1 MNATIG
7 RYIIAALLCLG
18 GTAFCAEEI
27 KWNGTSGKWSSPD
40 IWEGGVAPGPDEI
53 AGFSNGKSG
62 TVEIDG
68 DYRVFAVYIKQNS
81 SNDKEYPVTFTGSGT
96 LVATNTTFIVNT
108 KRRFILDGPSIKAAQ
123 MTVVKAVDVKS
134 GNLEC
139 SRLLCYD
146 GSRTTVTGGMFF
158 AEEFKVNSGVCALA
172 TTNATVRLGTITGT
186 PMFEMLGGSF
196 AVTNGGL
203 TVASGVSEAHFDV
216 DSFALAGSL
225 SASDAD
231 TKIVFDRPVTIGA
244 YANWSVDSAN
254 ISSVTFAKSPTFATT
269 DAADGETGRTITIS
283 KFELASE
290 YDSVSV
296 AGAGTAHLQPAAD
309 MHLDTIDVGASATL
323 RMYPNSFAT
332 VRARHVRMAAGSA
345 IAYRPE
351 RILLDIDSSDIA
363 DTASASIDV
372 SSATDDRLLVWSDL
386 SGGAKPV
393 FSCIGNAA
401 YSMRIAGP
409 FAYVTKGVAV
419 TYSKDTYWTG
429 LGDDFFWRTTAN
441 WNGTVAASGKVA
453 YFYGDNKTVVTN
465 DESRGIVRMIFS
477 NNGAYSFF
485 GEPLSLTSVVT
496 NDNNAP
502 LNNTGKLPVAVYNTL
517 IKGNAK
523 ATGLSF
529 MSNYKSFIAL
539 MGEVAL
545 TNFIF
550 RFNGDMRVGGNVNCA
565 SVVFDEKKGGLEPC
579 CTILSNGTVVVT
591 SQAFVSDRGIG
602 YDVRPGGLLDVR
614 GGTWD
619 WSIPV
624 TNRIDGTLKLGAAIG
639 NTAATYFSGRGK
651 IVLSGSA
658 TTEGT
663 TFRTTE
669 DFGGTII
676 LPDDIV
682 ATKASSGG
690 ATVYELRRRK
700 GIVIVVK

>member
-1 MNATIG
+1 MNATI
-7 RYIIAALLCLG
+7 RSSIIAALLCLG
-18 GTAFCAEEI
+18 GIALGADTI
-27 KWNGTSGKWSSPD
+27 NWNGTSGKWSSKD
-40 IWEGGVAPGPDEI
+40 IWDGGVVPGPDEI
-53 AGFSNGKSG
+53 AGFPNGTSG

-68 DYRVFAVYIKQNS
+68 DYQVYAVYVKQNS
-81 SNDKEYPVTFTGSGT
+81 SNSQEYPVTFKGAGT

-108 KRRFILDGPSIKAAQ
+108 ARRFILNGPSIKAAQ
-123 MTVVKAVDVKS
+123 ISVVKAVDVKS
-134 GNLEC
+134 GTLGC
-139 SRLLCYD
+139 SKLQCYE
-146 GSRTTVTGGMFF
+146 GSKTTVTGGMLS
-158 AEEFKVNSGVCALA
+158 AGELKVNSGVCVLA
-172 TTNATVRLGTITGT
+172 ATNATVRLGTITGT
-186 PMFEMLGGSF
+186 PLFEMSGGSF

-216 DSFALAGSL
+216 DSFALAGNL

-231 TKIVFDRPVTIGA
+231 TRIVFDRAVTIGA
-244 YANWSVDSAN
+244 YADWGVDSAN
-254 ISSVTFAKSPTFATT
+254 ISSVTFAKSPVFATT
-269 DAADGETGRTITIS
+269 DAADGEAGHTITIS

-290 YDSVSV
+290 YDSISV

-309 MHLDTIDVGASATL
+309 MRFDTIDVGAGATL
-323 RMYPNSFAT
+323 QLSRNSFVT
-332 VRARHVRMAAGSA
+332 MRARHVKMAAGSA

-363 DTASASIDV
+363 ATASASIDV
-372 SSATDDRLLVWSDL
+372 SSTSDDRLLVWSDL
-386 SGGAKPV
+386 SGGAMPV
-393 FSCIGNAA
+393 FSCTGNAS
-401 YSMRIAGP
+401 YSIRIAGP
-409 FAYVTKGVAV
+409 FAYVTKGAAV
-419 TYSKDTYWTG
+419 SYAKPTCWTG
-429 LGDDFFWRTTAN
+429 GGDDFLWSTAAN
-441 WNGTVAASGKVA
+441 WNGTVADGAVA
-453 YFYGDNKTVVTN
+453 YFNGDNKTVITN
-465 DESRGIVRMIFS
+465 DISRGIVRMIFS

-485 GEPLSLTSVVT
+485 GEPLSLSSTVT
-496 NDNNAP
+496 NENNAP

-517 IKGNAK
+517 MKGSAK

-591 SQAFVSDRGIG
+591 SQAFVSERGAG

-639 NTAATYFSGRGK
+639 NTAATYFSGRGT
-651 IVLSGSA
+651 IELSGTA

-676 LPDDIV
+676 LPDDVV
-682 ATKASSGG
+682 ATKSSSGG
-690 ATVYELRRRK
+690 ATVYDLRRRK
-700 GIVIVVK
+700 GMVVVVK